1 MREKFLEK
9 HNNFCLS
16 GFAISLWNVRN
27 FLSLILEISFSRSI
41 RHFFRVESLYF
52 FVLET
57 SFLKYFILK
66 TKKLSFRKYKKN
78 FFLENIRTL
87 RFPKDKK
94 SCFWKSIRNFFRA
107 DFFRKKYKFFLG
119 KIMKVKAG
127 EWPRSMQIILLRTSS

>member
-1 MREKFLEK
+1 MFVRLCNFSMKCKKFFKLDP
-9 HNNFCLS
+9 
-16 GFAISLWNVRN
+16 RN
-27 FLSLILEISFSRSI
+27 FFFSK
-41 RHFFRVESLYF
+41 HKTFFRVEPLYF

-107 DFFRKKYKFFLG
+107 DFFRKKYKLFLG

-127 EWPRSMQIILLRTSS
+127 EWPRSLQIILLRTSS